1 MKKRLLSWLMVLPLC
16 LTLLPTAA
24 FAAEDAQE
32 QTRPVSEE
40 RQENALA
47 GEEQPAPEE
56 EQETPAPEAEP
67 EQPTGKESEA
77 EPALLAAANG
87 IAVHSG
93 DTHTP
98 HDICGDESC
107 AAHGGKM

>member
-1 MKKRLLSWLMVLPLC
+1 MK
-16 LTLLPTAA
+16 
-24 FAAEDAQE
+24 E
-32 QTRPVSEE
+32 QPAPEEEQPDSEE
-40 RQENALA
+40 EQED
-47 GEEQPAPEE
+47 PAPEE

-87 IAVHSG
+87 IAVYSG

>member
-1 MKKRLLSWLMVLPLC
+1 MK
-16 LTLLPTAA
+16 
-24 FAAEDAQE
+24 E
-32 QTRPVSEE
+32 QPAPEEEQPDSEE
-40 RQENALA
+40 EQED
-47 GEEQPAPEE
+47 PAPEE

-67 EQPTGKESEA
+67 

-98 HDICGDESC
+98 HDICGDESR

>member
-1 MKKRLLSWLMVLPLC
+1 MSAKTEYGTTKEGRSEAAPLSI
-16 LTLLPTAA
+16 AY
-24 FAAEDAQE
+24 
-32 QTRPVSEE
+32 R
-40 RQENALA
+40 
-47 GEEQPAPEE
+47 EEQEDPAPEE

>member
-1 MKKRLLSWLMVLPLC
+1 MKEE
-16 LTLLPTAA
+16 TAP
-24 FAAEDAQE
+24 EEE
-32 QTRPVSEE
+32 QPDSEE
-40 RQENALA
+40 EQED
-47 GEEQPAPEE
+47 PAPEE

-98 HDICGDESC
+98 HGICGDESC
-107 AAHGGKM
+107 AAHGGKMGRGRPSARQTITSLWRTMATLRVLIIAI

>member
-1 MKKRLLSWLMVLPLC
+1 MK
-16 LTLLPTAA
+16 
-24 FAAEDAQE
+24 
-32 QTRPVSEE
+32 
-40 RQENALA
+40 
-47 GEEQPAPEE
+47 EQPAPEEEQPDSEE

-77 EPALLAAANG
+77 EPALLAAANR

>member
-1 MKKRLLSWLMVLPLC
+1 MPSVRGTGEGDKK
-16 LTLLPTAA
+16 
-24 FAAEDAQE
+24 E
-32 QTRPVSEE
+32 QPAPEEEQPDSEE
-40 RQENALA
+40 EQED
-47 GEEQPAPEE
+47 PAPEE

>member
-1 MKKRLLSWLMVLPLC
+1 MK
-16 LTLLPTAA
+16 
-24 FAAEDAQE
+24 E
-32 QTRPVSEE
+32 QPAPEEEQPDSEE
-40 RQENALA
+40 EQED
-47 GEEQPAPEE
+47 PAPEE

-98 HDICGDESC
+98 YDICGDESC